1 MIMENIKF
9 EIISEDGVTPELLLD
24 YWKFGEKRRFELTI
38 KDILEKYSFQT
49 QTILAQ
55 EVGKIG
61 CLQVIKLK
69 DCGTCYDKRDFYTR
83 SDFNYFI
90 DRVRRFEDK
99 CIECLNE
106 KNFKITQE
114 AIQYYKEN
122 YVSSKPKFAQDNE
135 LNYLEKIHLYLLI
148 VNYLETRK
156 KNWSA
161 LYALTGYFC
170 KNNVESLIKKGFI
183 YNQEGSFNLNQK
195 QAKLRQIYWD
205 SQSIFNSDFREEI
218 CNFLKINFDHYSVLV
233 TPSQY
238 ESIDDWLI
246 GLFKEIKEHKLSLN
260 DIKDVEKFLFNM
272 RISEIYA
279 LAEFVCESN
288 KIPLLKDNALEFEFM
303 RAIDKYNLE
312 QIYNIFNYQATYTTS
327 TLYKISAIENK
338 SLTFNKDK
346 LFTKNISYFITRMN
360 QKSSD
365 QHYSKPLPLSWE
377 YSEFEQFISAH
388 VIGSAEKWDK
398 VTPKQI
404 LSSWLNAVEYDVE
417 E

>member
-327 TLYKISAIENK
+327 TLYKISAIELKIN
-338 SLTFNKDK
+338 L
-346 LFTKNISYFITRMN
+346 
-360 QKSSD
+360 
-365 QHYSKPLPLSWE
+365 
-377 YSEFEQFISAH
+377 
-388 VIGSAEKWDK
+388 
-398 VTPKQI
+398 
-404 LSSWLNAVEYDVE
+404 
-417 E
+417 